1 MGRKDRKCNDCRPMN
16 RFTLLRG
23 GFVNFPVEAN
33 ITSTFFLIKEKR
45 MVLEIS
51 DKYYRLHLYPLL
63 CICHKYI
70 PYSRIFNGVIKIY
83 IILGDISSQNID
95 IGLSANRGCINFPE
109 FSITEKDLEILIND
123 ITKRHV
129 IADQNFIWFEKG

>member
-1 MGRKDRKCNDCRPMN
+1 MGRKDRGCNDCGLMN

-23 GFVNFPVEAN
+23 GFVNFPVETN

-45 MVLEIS
+45 IVLEIP
-51 DKYYRLHLYPLL
+51 DKYYYLHLYPLF

-70 PYSRIFNGVIKIY
+70 PYSRIFNGVIRIY
-83 IILGDISSQNID
+83 IMLGEISSQNID
-95 IGLSANRGCINFPE
+95 IGLGANRSCINFPE

-123 ITKRHV
+123 ITKKHV
-129 IADQNFIWFEKG
+129 IADQNFIWLEKG

>member
-1 MGRKDRKCNDCRPMN
+1 MN

-23 GFVNFPVEAN
+23 GFVNFPVEAD
-33 ITSTFFLIKEKR
+33 ITDSFFLIKEKR
-45 MVLEIS
+45 IVLEIS

-70 PYSRIFNGVIKIY
+70 PYSRIFNGVIRIY
-83 IILGDISSQNID
+83 IILGDISSQNI
-95 IGLSANRGCINFPE
+95 SAFRNINFPE
-109 FSITEKDLEILIND
+109 LSITERDLEILIND

-129 IADQNFIWFEKG
+129 ITDQNFIWFEKG

>member
-1 MGRKDRKCNDCRPMN
+1 MN

-23 GFVNFPVEAN
+23 GFVDSPAEAKF
-33 ITSTFFLIKEKR
+33 SSSFFLIREKR
-45 MVLEIS
+45 VVLEIS

-63 CICHKYI
+63 CICHKYV
-70 PYSRIFNGVIKIY
+70 PYSRIFNGVIRIY

-95 IGLSANRGCINFPE
+95 IGPSASRRNINFPE
-109 FSITEKDLEILIND
+109 LSITEKDLEILIND

-129 IADQNFIWFEKG
+129 ITDQNFIWFEKR

>member
-1 MGRKDRKCNDCRPMN
+1 MGRKNGRCKDCRHMN

-23 GFVNFPVEAN
+23 GFVDSPTEAN
-33 ITSTFFLIKEKR
+33 ITSSFFLIKEKR

-63 CICHKYI
+63 YMCHKYI
-70 PYSRIFNGVIKIY
+70 PYSRIFNGVIRIY
-83 IILGDISSQNID
+83 IILGDISSQNI
-95 IGLSANRGCINFPE
+95 SAFRNINFPE

-129 IADQNFIWFEKG
+129 ITDQNFIWFEKG